1 MVYSY
6 QLYFND
12 VEKRVQSQWRC
23 WIARIV
29 ELNKLIIKNQ

>member
-12 VEKRVQSQWRC
+12 VEKRVQSQWASAADC
-23 WIARIV
+23 KDCGA
-29 ELNKLIIKNQ
+29 K